1 MKTEGNCT
9 ATSLS
14 KESLGV
20 QQGLRTVAALKRKRG
35 KRPFLAAADCDID
48 HEIENFDSSSKGKER
63 LEKIISIS
71 PVLTQ
76 QKETVLL
83 ERLTPGKRVVKR
95 RRTVQ

>member
-1 MKTEGNCT
+1 M
-9 ATSLS
+9 
-14 KESLGV
+14 
-20 QQGLRTVAALKRKRG
+20 RTVAALKRKRG

-83 ERLTPGKRVVKR
+83 ERLTPGKRVFKR